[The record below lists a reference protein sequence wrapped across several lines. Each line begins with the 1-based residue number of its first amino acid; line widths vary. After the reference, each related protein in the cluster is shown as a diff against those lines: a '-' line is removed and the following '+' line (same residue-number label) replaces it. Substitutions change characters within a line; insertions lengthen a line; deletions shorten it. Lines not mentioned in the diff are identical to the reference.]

1 MSKYK
6 YINYYEWK
14 ITIVKM
20 SYLNLIIE
28 LCLIKTPAAQNLKR
42 NASSAL
48 SVKTAEEL
56 SDS

>member
-1 MSKYK
+1 MNEKL
-6 YINYYEWK
+6 
-14 ITIVKM
+14 TIVKM

-28 LCLIKTPAAQNLKR
+28 LCLIKPPAAQNLKR

-56 SDS
+56 SNS